1 MLLPFLRLLIAILI
15 LFALDMRSR
24 GLRAAETVASC
35 QEMLYSGRYEECLKA
50 TTEAVANRS
59 YGEEWPILKTESE
72 MALGKY
78 PEALETIA
86 AGIERYSWSVR
97 LRLLEYKCAL
107 ANGKRDQAAN
117 ALVETEKLV
126 SSVSWRYTDADDLVA
141 LGEMA
146 LALGADA
153 KAVQEGF
160 FERARKNYATRPDG
174 FLAAGRLALRKGD
187 VAFAA
192 ELLAAAEKTMPD
204 QAEIAFL
211 LSEAYHTSDRE
222 KATDLLKKSLEL
234 NSNFAPALLRV
245 AEQQIDGEDYPGA
258 EKTIQQLLTV
268 NPNLPEA
275 HSLQSVIWHLRN
287 DAVAAEASR
296 AAALKFSITNPE
308 VDHLIGRKLSQKYR
322 FAEGAEFQRKAL
334 EADVEFVDAR
344 IQLAQDLLRLGQEAE
359 GWLQAE
365 QAHKADGYNTTLF
378 NLLQLKDSLDRFT
391 TITSE
396 HFQIRMETQEAAIY
410 GPRVL
415 EMLEQAWTELT
426 ARFEFTPEVPVYVE
440 IYPRVDDFAVRTFGV
455 PDVAGFLGVCFGK
468 VVTANSPATRKE
480 NPGSWESVLWHE
492 FCHVITL
499 QKTSNRMPRWLSEGI
514 SVFEER
520 RTDTRWGQHMN
531 PEFRDRVLAGK
542 VTPVAELSSAFLTA
556 KSGEDLNFAYYES
569 SMLVEHL
576 VTVHGLPALNAILKD
591 LNEGIQIN
599 DALDRHTKG
608 LDELEE
614 SFAAYLNE
622 LAMAYADGVE
632 FTTKE
637 LAEAAP
643 TELDAVKAFL
653 ELHPENFPAML
664 QYASILIKT
673 GQLEEAETELKK
685 LVALVPQDDSTNGPR
700 RLLADVYQRRS
711 QSEPEMQTLTEHLQ
725 YSADDLEAALR
736 LQELCELQHQPD
748 RVVELGRTI
757 FAIDPFQPTALTRT
771 ATAAEA
777 LGQAEVAVSTLN
789 SLLQVQKDDAAR
801 LHFRIATLLKP
812 ADPESARRH
821 VLLSLAQAPRY
832 RDAHK
837 LLLELVPEL
846 PAESPSA
853 PPAENASD
861 AEVPHVGN

>member
-1 MLLPFLRLLIAILI
+1 
-15 LFALDMRSR
+15 
-24 GLRAAETVASC
+24 
-35 QEMLYSGRYEECLKA
+35 
-50 TTEAVANRS
+50 
-59 YGEEWPILKTESE
+59 
-72 MALGKY
+72 
-78 PEALETIA
+78 
-86 AGIERYSWSVR
+86 
-97 LRLLEYKCAL
+97 
-107 ANGKRDQAAN
+107 
-117 ALVETEKLV
+117 
-126 SSVSWRYTDADDLVA
+126 
-141 LGEMA
+141 
-146 LALGADA
+146 
-153 KAVQEGF
+153 
-160 FERARKNYATRPDG
+160 
-174 FLAAGRLALRKGD
+174 
-187 VAFAA
+187 
-192 ELLAAAEKTMPD
+192 
-204 QAEIAFL
+204 
-211 LSEAYHTSDRE
+211 
-222 KATDLLKKSLEL
+222 
-234 NSNFAPALLRV
+234 
-245 AEQQIDGEDYPGA
+245 
-258 EKTIQQLLTV
+258 
-268 NPNLPEA
+268 
-275 HSLQSVIWHLRN
+275 
-287 DAVAAEASR
+287 
-296 AAALKFSITNPE
+296 
-308 VDHLIGRKLSQKYR
+308 
-322 FAEGAEFQRKAL
+322 
-334 EADVEFVDAR
+334 ADVEFVDAR

-391 TITSE
+391 TVTSE
-396 HFQIRMETQEAAIY
+396 HFQVRMETQEAAVY
-410 GPRVL
+410 GPRVVEL
-415 EMLEQAWTELT
+415 LEQAWTELT
-426 ARFEFTPEVPVYVE
+426 VRYEFTPEVPVYVE

-520 RTDTRWGQHMN
+520 RTDVRWGQHMN

-591 LNEGIQIN
+591 LNDGIQIN

-632 FTTKE
+632 FATEE

-643 TELDAVKAFL
+643 TELDAVKDFL
-653 ELHPENFPAML
+653 ERHPQNFSALLLH
-664 QYASILIKT
+664 ASLLIT
-673 GQLEEAETELKK
+673 ADQLDEAETELKK
-685 LVALVPQDDSTNGPR
+685 LIALVPQDESTNGPR
-700 RLLADVYQRRS
+700 RLLADVYKRRS

-736 LQELCELQHQPD
+736 LQELCEQQHQSD
-748 RVVELGRTI
+748 RVVELGKTI
-757 FAIDPFQPTALTRT
+757 FAIDPFQPAALNRT

-777 LGQAEVAVSTLN
+777 IGQTAVAVSALN
-789 SLLQVQKDDAAR
+789 SLLSIQKDDAAR
-801 LHFRIATLLKP
+801 LNFRIAALLKP
-812 ADPESARRH
+812 TDPESARRH

-837 LLLELVPEL
+837 LLLELVPETPVEAPSAI
-846 PAESPSA
+846 PAEEPG
-853 PPAENASD
+853 D
-861 AEVPHVGN
+861 AETPGARN